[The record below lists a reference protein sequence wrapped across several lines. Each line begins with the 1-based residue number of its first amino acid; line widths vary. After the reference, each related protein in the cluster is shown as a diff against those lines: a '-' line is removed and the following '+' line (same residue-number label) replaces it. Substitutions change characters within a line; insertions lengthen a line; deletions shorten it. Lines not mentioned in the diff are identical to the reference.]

1 MARSFIKVAG
11 AFNRQGYD
19 TNLAMAIAFK
29 MTVIYQ
35 FPVEVRDT
43 LYNIGAQA
51 FMGPNVNNVK
61 KLKNFVTQLFCG
73 QLTAFNKLPPS
84 YLTSFRPTH
93 RKVVA
98 SACSAWMKTKRPC
111 SATMAT
117 LPTL

>member
-61 KLKNFVTQLFCG
+61 KLKNFTTCTQMDVI
-73 QLTAFNKLPPS
+73 
-84 YLTSFRPTH
+84 TSKFVEVMEAQELRHSTLLWTTDC
-93 RKVVA
+93 VQQVA
-98 SACSAWMKTKRPC
+98 TE
-111 SATMAT
+111 
-117 LPTL
+117 